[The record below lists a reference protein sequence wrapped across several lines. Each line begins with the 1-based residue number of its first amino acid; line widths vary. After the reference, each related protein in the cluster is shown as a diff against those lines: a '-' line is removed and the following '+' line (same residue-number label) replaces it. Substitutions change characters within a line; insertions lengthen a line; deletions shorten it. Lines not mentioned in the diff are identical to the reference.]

1 MNWHVFGKA
10 FLCETL
16 YSIPFFILALF
27 PFRKQLRF
35 SLKSITFFI
44 FLGQLFQSSC
54 YVYLVAHGKP
64 TRITDIIFAVVCLNL
79 YFLCVK
85 ANAWK
90 LLFLFFFIFNY
101 MVTLRGICF
110 FLESWF
116 FSGSDLTFYSLH
128 NESMLII
135 FVFLFFTLPLGLRFM
150 KNARE
155 RVFEVDSPAFWHKAW
170 FLPFSGTFIVC
181 VHNFDLSIDVVR
193 TPRFILTR
201 IWLLLM
207 TVLVYSILLE
217 AFDIIRQ
224 QTVLKER
231 AAQQETLLA
240 IQRTQYQQLSRHMET
255 VRQARHD
262 LRQHLNVIDHYLS
275 SGKTE
280 DLKSYIEQ
288 YRMTLPPDTGRTWC
302 ENYAVNTIVCYY
314 GEEARKAG
322 IDFSVRLELPKQL
335 SINEPE
341 LCSILGNLLENALDA
356 CRDCTDTAPFIRIR
370 AREESGHIALAVDN
384 TCGSAPIEENGQFR
398 STKHEGFGTGTASVR
413 AIAQRHQGVAEFRHE
428 DGIFYA
434 SVFI

>member
-1 MNWHVFGKA
+1 
-10 FLCETL
+10 
-16 YSIPFFILALF
+16 
-27 PFRKQLRF
+27 
-35 SLKSITFFI
+35 
-44 FLGQLFQSSC
+44 
-54 YVYLVAHGKP
+54 
-64 TRITDIIFAVVCLNL
+64 
-79 YFLCVK
+79 
-85 ANAWK
+85 
-90 LLFLFFFIFNY
+90 
-101 MVTLRGICF
+101 
-110 FLESWF
+110 
-116 FSGSDLTFYSLH
+116 
-128 NESMLII
+128 
-135 FVFLFFTLPLGLRFM
+135 M

-193 TPRFILTR
+193 PPRFILTR

-288 YRMTLPPDTGRTWC
+288 YRMTLPPRHRPDL
-302 ENYAVNTIVCYY
+302 V
-314 GEEARKAG
+314 RK
-322 IDFSVRLELPKQL
+322 
-335 SINEPE
+335 
-341 LCSILGNLLENALDA
+341 LCSQYHCLLLW
-356 CRDCTDTAPFIRIR
+356 
-370 AREESGHIALAVDN
+370 G
-384 TCGSAPIEENGQFR
+384 R
-398 STKHEGFGTGTASVR
+398 STQSR
-413 AIAQRHQGVAEFRHE
+413 N
-428 DGIFYA
+428 
-434 SVFI
+434 

>member
-64 TRITDIIFAVVCLNL
+64 TRITDIIFAVVCLSL

-90 LLFLFFFIFNY
+90 LLFLCFFIFNY

-155 RVFEVDSPAFWHKAW
+155 RVFQVDSPAFWHKAW
-170 FLPFSGTFIVC
+170 FLPFSGTFIIC

-207 TVLVYSILLE
+207 TVMVYSILLE

-288 YRMTLPPDTGRTWC
+288 YRMTLPPDTARTWC

-322 IDFSVRLELPKQL
+322 IDFSVRLELPKRL
-335 SINEPE
+335 STMNRRYVPFSEISWKMRWMSAGNAK
-341 LCSILGNLLENALDA
+341 ILLLLSASAPGKKAGILHWLWTIPA
-356 CRDCTDTAPFIRIR
+356 AAPLSKKTANSVQASMR
-370 AREESGHIALAVDN
+370 ALA
-384 TCGSAPIEENGQFR
+384 SEPP
-398 STKHEGFGTGTASVR
+398 SVR
-413 AIAQRHQGVAEFRHE
+413 ARSIIME
-428 DGIFYA
+428 
-434 SVFI
+434 